1 MLEKVHEVELG
12 SRGKLGEVDDDVVA
26 LGNGVNGHDA
36 ALGTEGTVKG
46 DGVFHHVAVV
56 GDHVEGNTGAILV
69 DQGHLDVAGNRA
81 IKDAESVLSGS
92 HVEVRLV
99 LPVREQFIA
108 HESVRV
114 EWVEPQLPFLIPGLV
129 GDDQV
134 DVVVPV
140 TPVQ

>member
-12 SRGKLGEVDDDVVA
+12 SRSKLGEVDDDVVA
-26 LGNGVNGHDA
+26 LGNGVNRHDA
-36 ALGTEGTVKG
+36 ALGSEGAVKG
-46 DGVFHHVAVV
+46 HSMFHHVAVV

-69 DQGHLDVAGNRA
+69 DQCHLDVAGNRA
-81 IKDAESVLSGS
+81 IEDSESVFSGS
-92 HVEVRLV
+92 DIEEGLV
-99 LPVREQFIA
+99 LPVREQFVA

-114 EWVEPQLPFLIPGLV
+114 ERVEPQLSFLIPGLV

-134 DVVVPV
+134 DVVIPV